1 MAVVN
6 ALLNLFN
13 SPSLGVL
20 TEKRN
25 FGSVT
30 FLGRYGLSD
39 VMLSNFSNSGIN
51 RIGIL
56 VDRYSQSMRNHV
68 QSGKAFI
75 NNTKIGGLDIIYD
88 ELGNLKPQLSN
99 DINDLLANITYME
112 HIVCDYLIVAPSNM
126 LMTFDFG
133 KMLKEHIDSGREITM
148 MYQHRS
154 DLKNKFLNQNLL
166 TLNEDGSVKS
176 LKKNDGESKE
186 GDVSLEIYIFN
197 HQVFESM
204 VLEQPSVSLK
214 FGIREMVAHYI
225 KKNKKEVGSYKY
237 DGYLLPIFNLEDY
250 VQGSFDLLDFKNARE
265 FFKQNW
271 PIYTTTHDTPPALY
285 GAISEVKNSF
295 IANGA
300 IINGRVENSII
311 SRDVIIKEDAVI
323 KNSILFTSTVVEK
336 GMKLDY
342 VLTDKKVVIGGGN
355 KTNYKGTKKQML
367 VIKQGQK

>member
-25 FGSVT
+25 FGAVT
-30 FLGRYGLSD
+30 FLGRYGLAD

-88 ELGNLKPQLSN
+88 ELGNLKPQFSN
-99 DINDLLANITYME
+99 DISDLTANITYME
-112 HIVCDYLIVAPSNM
+112 HIVCDYLVIAPSNM
-126 LMTFDFG
+126 LMSFDF
-133 KMLKEHIDSGREITM
+133 KQMLKEHVNSGREITM

-154 DLKNKFLNQNLL
+154 DLKKKFLNQSLL
-166 TLNEDGSVKS
+166 TLKEDGSVKS
-176 LKKNDGESKE
+176 LKKNDGDSNE
-186 GDVSLEIYIFN
+186 GDISLEIYIFN
-197 HQVFESM
+197 HETFEQM
-204 VLEQPSVSLK
+204 ILEQPIVSLK
-214 FGIREMVAHYI
+214 YGIREMVSYYI
-225 KKNKKEVGSYKY
+225 RKNKKTVGSYQY

-250 VQGSFDLLDFKNARE
+250 VEGSFSLLDYKNAKE
-265 FFKQNW
+265 FFKDNW
-271 PIYTTTHDTPPALY
+271 PIFTTTHDTPPALY
-285 GAISEVKNSF
+285 GAIAEVKNSF

-311 SRDVIIKEDAVI
+311 SRDVIVKEDAVI
-323 KNSILFTSTVVEK
+323 KNSILFTNTVVEK
-336 GMKLDY
+336 GMKLEY
-342 VLTDKKVVIGGGN
+342 VLTDKKVVVGGGN